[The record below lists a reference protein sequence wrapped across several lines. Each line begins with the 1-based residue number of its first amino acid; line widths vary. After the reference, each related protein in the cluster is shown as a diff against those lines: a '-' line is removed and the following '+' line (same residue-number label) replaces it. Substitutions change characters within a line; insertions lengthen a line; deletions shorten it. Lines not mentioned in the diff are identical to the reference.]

1 MNHEELVRHSFDV
14 FNERGLDS
22 AVDRFW
28 HPDVV
33 YHEAPDFPG
42 AGTFRGSAA
51 VLARFAEYVELL
63 GTTRADVER
72 VVARGD
78 RAAWT
83 VRFSGRSRE
92 GVPNSHTWGY
102 VGQIADGLVTE
113 VRAYYEP
120 DDAFR
125 ALESAD

>member
-1 MNHEELVRHSFDV
+1 MNHEEMVRHTFDV

-22 AVDRFW
+22 TVEKFW

-42 AGTFRGSAA
+42 AGTFHGREA
-51 VLARFAEYVELL
+51 VKARFAEYVDLL
-63 GTTRADVER
+63 GTARADVER
-72 VVARGD
+72 VEVRGE
-78 RAAWT
+78 RAAWS
-83 VRFSGRSRE
+83 VRFAGRSSE

-113 VRAYYEP
+113 VRAYYDAE
-120 DDAFR
+120 DAFR
-125 ALESAD
+125 ALEAED